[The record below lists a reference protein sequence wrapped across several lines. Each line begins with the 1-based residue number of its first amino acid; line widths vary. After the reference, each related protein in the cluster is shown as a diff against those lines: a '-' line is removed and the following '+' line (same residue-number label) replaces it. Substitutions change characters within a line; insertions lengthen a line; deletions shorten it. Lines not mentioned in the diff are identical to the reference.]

1 MKKIKRVGIS
11 TGGGDC
17 PGLNA
22 VIRAFTYA
30 ATSEYQWEVFGIPDA
45 FGGLLNDEPKLIPL
59 TRDNIRGILPQGGTI
74 IGTSNR
80 SDPFKF
86 PVQQTD
92 GSFINEDRSALLL
105 ERLRDYEIDALVMV
119 GGDGS
124 MRIAKRL
131 SDMGVDIVGVPK
143 TIDNDLYA
151 TDMTFGHDSACNIAM
166 EAIDRLH
173 TTAYSHHR
181 VMICEVMGRDAGWLA
196 LHSGVSGGA
205 DVILIPEIPYSL
217 DRIVQRL
224 DERRINNR
232 HFSIIV
238 AAEGAKPVGGDVVT
252 QGQGHD
258 APRYG
263 GLAYQLEEELRKRIQ
278 QEVRSVVLGHLQRG
292 GSPTHFDRV
301 LGSRYGEYAA
311 QLIAEEKF
319 GHLAALRNGEIVP
332 VSLAEATQRIKLIEP
347 KTNQLVN
354 TARRMGISFGD

>member
-1 MKKIKRVGIS
+1 MKIGVV

-22 VIRAFTYA
+22 VIRAFTRA
-30 ATSEYQWEVFGIPDA
+30 ALINYDWEVVGIADA
-45 FGGLLNDEPKLIPL
+45 FGSLLQDDPYVIPL
-59 TRDNIRGILPQGGTI
+59 NRDSVRGILPQGGTI
-74 IGTSNR
+74 LGTSNR
-80 SDPFKF
+80 ADPFKF
-86 PVQQTD
+86 PVLQLD
-92 GSFINEDRSALLL
+92 GSYINEDRSDLLL
-105 ERLRDYEIDALVMV
+105 SRLQAFGIDVLVMI
-119 GGDGS
+119 GGDGT

-131 SDMGVDIVGVPK
+131 ANRGVNIVGVPK
-143 TIDNDLYA
+143 TIDNDLFG
-151 TDMTFGHDSACNIAM
+151 TDVTFGHDSACNVAM

-196 LHSGVSGGA
+196 LQSGLSGGA
-205 DVILIPEIPYSL
+205 DVILIPEIPYSM
-217 DRIVQRL
+217 DNIVARL
-224 DERRINNR
+224 DERRRNKR

-238 AAEGAKPVGGDVVT
+238 AAEGAKAINGEVIT

-263 GLAYQLEEELRKRIQ
+263 GIAAVLEAGLKSRIN

-311 QLIAEEKF
+311 QLIERGRF
-319 GHLAALRNGEIVP
+319 GHIAALQNDEIVP
-332 VSLAEATQRIKLIEP
+332 VHFDIATQQIKLIDPEH
-347 KTNQLVN
+347 NQMVQ
-354 TARRMGISFGD
+354 TAKRMGISFG